1 MNGTDTGS
9 LKYKEKD
16 MGNRKAI
23 SKKTRFEVFKRD
35 SFRCQYCGRGV
46 DETILEV
53 DHIQP
58 VAEGGTNDLINLITS
73 CRDCNRGKGKRKL
86 SDRVVA
92 EKESKFLEEEQAR
105 LEQSQMVIEWKKELL
120 KQRESEV
127 EYIADYIETITD
139 WMVTAHGKKTIR
151 SLINQFGFKEVC
163 EATEISYSQYYKD
176 TEWSWDNAF
185 KKIGGICY
193 NRRKQWESKD
203 Q

>member
-1 MNGTDTGS
+1 
-9 LKYKEKD
+9 
-16 MGNRKAI
+16 MGKRKAL
-23 SKKTRFEVFKRD
+23 SKQTRFEVFKRD
-35 SFRCQYCGRGV
+35 SFRCQYCGRGI

-105 LEQSQMVIEWKKELL
+105 LEQSQMVIEWKKQLL
-120 KQRESEV
+120 AQRESEV
-127 EYIADYIETITD
+127 EYLSDYIESITD
-139 WMVTAHGKKTIR
+139 WGVSDYGMTSLR
-151 SLINQFGFKEVC
+151 SLITQFGFSNVC
-163 EATEISYSQYYKD
+163 EATEISYAQYYKGD
-176 TEWSWDNAF
+176 ERSWQNAF

-193 NRRKQWESKD
+193 NRKKQRDETD
-203 Q
+203 N